1 MIDEKVPAA
10 QRYDAEVAAS
20 LKLTRAVTD
29 IISRSPHAQ
38 FRRHSRRLLKVKEP
52 PYASIALS

>member
-20 LKLTRAVTD
+20 LKLARAVTD

-38 FRRHSRRLLKVKEP
+38 FRRHSRRLLKVNRLP
-52 PYASIALS
+52 CVL